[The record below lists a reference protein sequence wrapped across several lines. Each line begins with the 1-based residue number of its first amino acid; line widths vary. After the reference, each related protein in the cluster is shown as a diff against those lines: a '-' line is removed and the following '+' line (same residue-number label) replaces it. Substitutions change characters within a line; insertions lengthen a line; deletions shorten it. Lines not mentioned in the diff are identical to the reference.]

1 MIPRG
6 WYEEAEEERVDDNE
20 ENIEDG
26 TKSGRKDDEVEVVNG
41 GQVPSD
47 ELPNTGDHALEEVD
61 PREGSDREGDVDAP
75 AALVA
80 GGQPSNSRSVNSKQ
94 KLVRGGGGGGR
105 RQQRAGP
112 RGASGPGARSG
123 TDKRFS
129 DYVEDI
135 LLQADKY
142 IQTTCCRFNFRL
154 IFRGVPVPSLFV
166 NLSLN

>member
-41 GQVPSD
+41 GQVPID
-47 ELPNTGDHALEEVD
+47 ELPDPGDHALEEVD
-61 PREGSDREGDVDAP
+61 REGADDEP

-94 KLVRGGGGGGR
+94 KIARGGGGGGR
-105 RQQRAGP
+105 RQQRAGQ

-142 IQTTCCRFNFRL
+142 IHTTCCRFNFRL

>member
-1 MIPRG
+1 M
-6 WYEEAEEERVDDNE
+6 DDNE

-41 GQVPSD
+41 GQVPID
-47 ELPNTGDHALEEVD
+47 ELPDPGDHALEEVD
-61 PREGSDREGDVDAP
+61 PREGSDREGADDQS
-75 AALVA
+75 AAA

-94 KLVRGGGGGGR
+94 KLARDGGGGGR

-129 DYVEDI
+129 DFVEDI

-142 IQTTCCRFNFRL
+142 IHTTCGRFNFR
-154 IFRGVPVPSLFV
+154 
-166 NLSLN
+166 